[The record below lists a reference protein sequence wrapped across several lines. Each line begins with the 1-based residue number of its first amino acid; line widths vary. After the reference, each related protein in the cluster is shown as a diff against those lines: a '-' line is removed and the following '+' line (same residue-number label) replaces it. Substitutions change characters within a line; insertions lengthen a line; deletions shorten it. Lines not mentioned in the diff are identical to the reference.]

1 MYDIEYL
8 PKSVLEYSQECWLR
22 SPGVTQYGAS
32 VITEDGEVD
41 SDGGYGPFAK
51 SGVRPLIAV
60 YTGD

>member
-1 MYDIEYL
+1 ML
-8 PKSVLEYSQECWLR
+8 QSRNTSL
-22 SPGVTQYGAS
+22 TQYGAS

-51 SGVRPLIAV
+51 SGVRPLIVV